1 MKMKLGLEGKVA
13 LVTGGGRDVGGDI
26 AATLAAEGAKVAVN
40 YNRSEAEA
48 AKVVASIR
56 EAGGEAKAF
65 RSDVSNYAGVKAM
78 ADAVVAEWGS
88 LDVLVNN
95 AGYVK
100 YGKFTD
106 STPDDW
112 KAQIDVCLYGAINCC
127 HAVAPHMIRQN
138 GGRIVSLVG
147 DSSRIGEANLSIV
160 AAARAGTIAL
170 SKSLAR
176 EFGRNNITVNTVSL
190 GLVQT
195 AHSDAD
201 FLAKNMEKIVKAY
214 PLRRIGKPEDIAP
227 TVAFLAS
234 DSASWI
240 TGQVLSVNGG
250 FCMV

>member
-1 MKMKLGLEGKVA
+1 MKLGLEGKIA

-26 AATLAAEGAKVAVN
+26 AKMLAAEGAKVAVN
-40 YNRSEAEA
+40 YRRSEAEA
-48 AKVVASIR
+48 AGVVEQIR
-56 EAGGEAKAF
+56 AAGGEAKAWKADI
-65 RSDVSNYAGVKAM
+65 SDYGEVKAM
-78 ADAVVAEWGS
+78 VDGVVAEWGR

-100 YGKFTD
+100 YGKFVE
-106 STPDDW
+106 STQEDW
-112 KAQIDVCLYGAINCC
+112 KAQIDVCLHGVLNCC
-127 HAVAPHMIRQN
+127 HAVAPHMIAQN
-138 GGRIVSLVG
+138 EGRIVSIVG

-170 SKSLAR
+170 GKSLAR

-214 PLRRIGKPEDIAP
+214 PLRRIGTPDDIAP

-234 DSASWI
+234 ENASWI

>member
-1 MKMKLGLEGKVA
+1 MKLGLEGKVA

-26 AATLAAEGAKVAVN
+26 AKLLAAEGAKVAVN
-40 YNRSEAEA
+40 YRRSEAEA
-48 AKVVASIR
+48 ASVVEAIR
-56 EAGGEAKAF
+56 AAGGVAKAWKA
-65 RSDVSNYAGVKAM
+65 DVSDYAEVKSM
-78 ADAVVAEWGS
+78 VDAIASEWGG

-100 YGKFTD
+100 YGKFVD

-127 HAVAPHMIRQN
+127 HAAAPHMIAGN

-170 SKSLAR
+170 SKSLAK
-176 EFGRNNITVNTVSL
+176 ELGRNNITVNALSL

-201 FLAKNMEKIVKAY
+201 FLAKNMDKIVKSY
-214 PLRRIGKPEDIAP
+214 PLRRIGRPDDIAP
-227 TVAFLAS
+227 AVAFLAS
-234 DSASWI
+234 DNAGWI
-240 TGQVLSVNGG
+240 TGQILSVNGG